1 MSKLIQKYIDNPTQ
15 TNLDK
20 IKAHLKKHPFSIIM
34 ITNAQQNFLAN
45 LLFLNYF
52 DQISTSR

>member
-34 ITNAQQNFLAN
+34 ITNEQQNFLAKLN
-45 LLFLNYF
+45 LH
-52 DQISTSR
+52 

>member
-20 IKAHLKKHPFSIIM
+20 IKAHLKKNPFSIIM
-34 ITNAQQNFLAN
+34 ITNEQQNFLAKLN
-45 LLFLNYF
+45 LH
-52 DQISTSR
+52 